1 MLSRSAGPVLGHQR
15 GYSGERPGGGSL
27 TGKAI
32 LRQLPIKAD
41 DDALR
46 CSDEFPYAETLLAV
60 ATKQGLEGI
69 VSKKAD
75 QPRTLVG

>member
-1 MLSRSAGPVLGHQR
+1 
-15 GYSGERPGGGSL
+15 L